1 MGCVGAAIGRWR
13 PQLVGIRRLIIQ
25 GLPEHEAGPFPNL
38 KAVEWTFA
46 FCHEHMRARDGLIVR
61 KSLRQHCDARET
73 PCSEKIAPHDR

>member
-1 MGCVGAAIGRWR
+1 MGCVRAIGRR
-13 PQLVGIRRLIIQ
+13 RQQLVGIRRLVTQ
-25 GLPEHEAGPFPNL
+25 GLPEHAAGPFPNL